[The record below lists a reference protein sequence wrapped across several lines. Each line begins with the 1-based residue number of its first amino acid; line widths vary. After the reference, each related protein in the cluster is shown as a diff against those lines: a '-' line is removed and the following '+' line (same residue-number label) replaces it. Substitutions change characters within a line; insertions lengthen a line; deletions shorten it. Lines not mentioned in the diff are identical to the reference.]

1 MSTTTRNPASA
12 YAHYDYTPD
21 AAPATTPGA
30 TRTTVLIVGNTY
42 PHRNRL
48 RALGGVWNEVSRGW
62 EVPAAMVPKALTYP
76 GVYDSADPS
85 GRGALA
91 AMVADS
97 ASGPVAGYRTR

>member
-1 MSTTTRNPASA
+1 MNTTTPASA

-21 AAPATTPGA
+21 AAPAEAPA
-30 TRTTVLIVGNTY
+30 ARATVLIVGNTY

-62 EVPAAMVPKALTYP
+62 EVPAAMAPKALTYP

-91 AMVADS
+91 AMIAGS